1 MADTTLLRT
10 YSELIKL
17 PTFEER
23 VKYAKLNGKV
33 GEDTFGFDR
42 IFNQRMYTDPYWRNE
57 VRPDIIARDY
67 GQDLAMPGSKYA
79 ISGIVIVHHLNPID
93 INDIVQHSDF
103 LFNPEYLICVSLKT
117 HNYIHYGVGEYPSN
131 DYVERKPGDTCPW
144 K

>member
-10 YSELIKL
+10 RSELIKL

-42 IFNQRMYTDPYWRNE
+42 IFNQRLYTDPYWRNE
-57 VRPDIIARDY
+57 VRPSIIARDL
-67 GQDLAMPGSKYA
+67 GNDLAVPGRE
-79 ISGIVIVHHLNPID
+79 IRGIVIVHHLNPID
-93 INDIVQHSDF
+93 MDDIIQHSDF
-103 LFNPEYLICVSLKT
+103 LFNPEYLICVSQKT
-117 HNYIHYGVGEYPSN
+117 HNYIHYGIGEYPV
-131 DYVERKPGDTCPW
+131 DTFIERKPGDTCPW